1 MSFDKLRTYI
11 LELEPK
17 IIILNNKVNV
27 VNYEKIEHFDNH
39 KIIIKTSN
47 KIIVINGSNLII
59 TKLLKDE
66 LLIEG
71 IIKGLELNEQN

>member
-11 LELEPK
+11 LENEFKLIYLNNKINIVNYTSIGHFDNNK
-17 IIILNNKVNV
+17 IIIYNGD
-27 VNYEKIEHFDNH
+27 KIV
-39 KIIIKTSN
+39 T
-47 KIIVINGSNLII
+47 INGSNLVI

-71 IIKGLELNEQN
+71 KIERIDLHA